1 MDAATTAT
9 TASIPSH
16 PLQLAGQVALIT
28 GAAGGIGSAIARA
41 FVRAGAVVGL
51 LDLAGQPLT
60 DLASELGQHAL
71 ALPADITQFEE
82 VAEALVA
89 TSAHF
94 GSLSCLVNAVGV
106 LRPGRIDVLAE
117 SDWDLLM
124 NVNVKGVFLACKAAV
139 PLLKAG
145 GGGTIINISSVSA
158 HVGSDG
164 SFAYAA
170 TKGAVLSL
178 TYGIA
183 QELGPF
189 GIRVNA
195 ICPGWVDAGFT
206 HQAIGRSPDPAALVV
221 RANAAHVLGRMAAPS
236 EVADA
241 AVFLASP
248 QSSFVTGTA
257 LYVDGGFMI
266 KR

>member
-1 MDAATTAT
+1 MT
-9 TASIPSH
+9 
-16 PLQLAGQVALIT
+16 QLNGQIAFIT
-28 GAAGGIGSAIARA
+28 GAAGGIGSEIARA
-41 FVRAGAVVGL
+41 FVREGARVAL
-51 LDLAGQPLT
+51 LDLPSQGLS
-60 DLASELGQHAL
+60 DLASELGEAAL
-71 ALPADITQFEE
+71 TVPADITN
-82 VAEALVA
+82 A
-89 TSAHF
+89 TAVVRAVRLATAHF
-94 GSLSCLVNAVGV
+94 GMLTSLVNAVGV
-106 LRPGRIDVLAE
+106 LRPGRVDALLE

-139 PLLKAG
+139 PILKAG
-145 GGGTIINISSVSA
+145 GGGTIINLSSVSA

-206 HQAIGRSPDPAALVV
+206 HQAKLRSADPDEMIAKAE
-221 RANAAHVLGRMAAPS
+221 AAHVLGRMAAPS

-241 AVFLASP
+241 AVFLASK

>member
-1 MDAATTAT
+1 MT
-9 TASIPSH
+9 
-16 PLQLAGQVALIT
+16 QLNGQIALIT
-28 GAAGGIGSAIARA
+28 GAAGGIGSEIARA
-41 FVRAGAVVGL
+41 FVREGAQVAL
-51 LDLAGQPLT
+51 LDLPSQGLNDFAL
-60 DLASELGQHAL
+60 ELGQAAL
-71 ALPADITQFEE
+71 TVPADITNAASVVRAVQ
-82 VAEALVA
+82 L

-94 GSLSCLVNAVGV
+94 GTLTSLVNAVGV
-106 LRPGRIDVLAE
+106 LRPGRVDALLE

-139 PLLKAG
+139 PTLKAG
-145 GGGTIINISSVSA
+145 GGGTIINLSSVSA

-206 HQAIGRSPDPAALVV
+206 HQAKLRSADPDAMIAK
-221 RANAAHVLGRMAAPS
+221 ANAAHVLGRMAAPS
-236 EVADA
+236 EIADA
-241 AVFLASP
+241 AVFLASK